1 MALFEHVFMLKQDLS
16 TTDLEAAVKN
26 HEKMINELDGN
37 ILYKESW
44 GLRNLSYAIKN
55 NKKAFYEYMNI
66 EIPNQKIK
74 EMNSILNLNENIIR
88 YLSIKVNNFKETP
101 SPMLSSS
108 TSKDSK

>member
-66 EIPNQKIK
+66 EISNEKVE
-74 EMNSILNLNENIIR
+74 EMNSKLNLNENIIR
-88 YLSIKVNNFKETP
+88 HLSIKVKKFEETP
-101 SPMLSSS
+101 SSMV
-108 TSKDSK
+108 KERE